1 MAALNLLYASRP
13 EDKNASG
20 LNAVIVDAVDEAT
33 SRTAAIAATPT
44 GETIVAPTWTYV
56 LLAAV
61 ATGLPAS
68 RTVVWIEG
76 DMVSLLGRTRGG
88 SLIPIQ

>member
-1 MAALNLLYASRP
+1 MAALNLLYASTP
-13 EDKNASG
+13 EDRNANG
-20 LNAVIVDAVDEAT
+20 INAVIVDAVDEAT
-33 SRTAAIAATPT
+33 SRTAAIAASLD

-61 ATGLPAS
+61 ASGLPDS
-68 RTVVWIEG
+68 RTIVWIEG

-88 SLIPIQ
+88 SLVPIQ